1 MKKILFGTTALVAA
15 GLVTSAHAADKISL
29 SLGGYMNQEIGIA
42 DNVAGETN
50 VNLVSN
56 AEVSF
61 GGKTTL
67 DNGITIAVDVQL
79 EANSQ
84 GADQIDESYLTI
96 SGGFGQ
102 VKLGTENGVG
112 DLITTHA
119 PGVGP
124 VGIDGSNATFWVN
137 TASSNN
143 APQSIDASGSGDNE
157 KITYISPKLFDM
169 VQGGVSYTPS
179 TNAEDGKGVSTTTA
193 THDVYEAT
201 LLLDTSVSGVGV
213 RASTS
218 YLHGSNSGVGGP
230 TEQISAG
237 LSLKFA
243 GFTVGGGYGRNLRKA
258 EAAAAANGD
267 GWAYNVGVAY
277 ATGPYGVS
285 LGYHYGEA
293 EGNTGDNGSNE
304 SVLVSELG
312 FSYNVSSGVDFK
324 SGIAYVQFNEDTAN
338 SVFNGAAFEA
348 ETDGWVWVNGIYL
361 SF

>member
-15 GLVTSAHAADKISL
+15 GLVTSANAADKISL
-29 SLGGYMNQEIGIA
+29 SLGGYMWQEVGIA

-56 AEVSF
+56 AEIAF

-67 DNGITIAVDVQL
+67 DNGITIGADVQL

-84 GADQIDESYLTI
+84 AGDQIDESYLWI
-96 SGGFGQ
+96 ESSWGK
-102 VKLGTENGVG
+102 VILGTENGVG

-119 PGVGP
+119 PSVGP
-124 VGIDGSNATFWVN
+124 MGIDASNVGYWVSN
-137 TASSNN
+137 ASSNN
-143 APQSIDASGSGDNE
+143 AIATIDAAGSGDNE
-157 KITYISPKLFDM
+157 KITYISPKLFDL
-169 VQGGVSYTPS
+169 VQAGVSYTPS
-179 TNAEDGKGVSTTTA
+179 TNAEDGKGVSTTAA
-193 THDVYEAT
+193 THDIYEAT
-201 LLLDTSVSGVGV
+201 VLVTTSVAGVGV

-218 YLHGSNSGVGGP
+218 YLHGSNTGVGGP

-237 LSLKFA
+237 LSTSFA
-243 GFTVGGGYGRNLRKA
+243 GFTVGGGYGRTIRKA

-267 GWAYNVGVAY
+267 GWAYNLGVSY
-277 ATGPYGVS
+277 VTGPYGVS
-285 LGYHYGEA
+285 LGYHYGQA
-293 EGNTGDNGSNE
+293 EGTTGDNGQNE
-304 SVLVSELG
+304 KLTLAELG

-324 SGIAYVQFNEDTAN
+324 SGISYAKYDEDTEN

-348 ETDGWVWVNGIYL
+348 ENDQWTWINGIYL